1 MYQQKQ
7 IAMKKK
13 FKNSKTLL
21 VGEGVHQHTLYGNF
35 EVEQEVETFAP
46 IKVKQD
52 SLLWHEKPDGSF
64 SDEHKGLKVEKGN
77 WVMGRQVEYNPF
89 DQTIT
94 NIFD

>member
-1 MYQQKQ
+1 
-7 IAMKKK
+7 MKKK
-13 FKNSKTLL
+13 SKNQKVLL

-35 EVEQEVETFAP
+35 TVKGEAIDFKS
-46 IKVKQD
+46 IKVNSD

-64 SDEHKGLKVEKGN
+64 SNEHRGLKVEKGN

-89 DQTIT
+89 DQSVT